1 MCFLPGKQLYPALPL
16 GSKGKWPLAPL
27 HLPTLT
33 ELGSVF
39 VASCCLG
46 HIVLHCPHLLLKS
59 HVSAQ
64 EWQLGTHSR
73 YVSSGAVYINGLEM
87 WPSLPSSPE
96 GNRGTLPPA

>member
-1 MCFLPGKQLYPALPL
+1 MAASLSKGGLGADLRVVCFLPGKQLYPALPL

-27 HLPTLT
+27 HLPALT
-33 ELGSVF
+33 ELSSVF

-64 EWQLGTHSR
+64 EWLGS
-73 YVSSGAVYINGLEM
+73 LEHTVDVC
-87 WPSLPSSPE
+87 PVV
-96 GNRGTLPPA
+96 RRT